1 MTDEVLDTGDDEQVD
16 TAAVDGKL
24 AAVQAI
30 VDATVGKDARN
41 KDQGFDYSSAAAVAR
56 AVKPA
61 LAAEACSFRYTGCE
75 VISHDPVTSR
85 LGAEGTRWRLLV
97 GYRFAGGGGHIDVTL
112 PMEAVDYSD
121 KGLSKILTQAQ
132 KYAALQMF
140 YATPG
145 SAEEVDAAA
154 PEFRSGPA
162 QTHYAKP
169 TRMHRLK
176 ATLILLAASHPDLT
190 EQLGGSDGWLA
201 RRGMPTVVDPDRLDE
216 LGGPR
221 WTNDQ
226 ADALEALICDLE
238 TGGDGTAH
246 GLTPPA
252 EPAPDFVDVNVGEEL
267 AAPDDDGVVH
277 EKHVIAPIGAPPTG
291 EDLTR
296 PFTDDEA
303 EEATA

>member
-1 MTDEVLDTGDDEQVD
+1 MPEDVPDGIDEHDTGGVNE
-16 TAAVDGKL
+16 KL
-24 AAVQAI
+24 AAVQAL
-30 VDATVGKDARN
+30 VDATIGKDARN

-61 LAAEACSFRYTGCE
+61 LAAETCSFRYTACE
-75 VISHDPVTSR
+75 VIGQDPVTSR
-85 LGAEGTRWRLLV
+85 HGAEGTRWRLFV
-97 GYRFAGGGGHIDVTL
+97 GYRFSGGGGHIDVTL

-145 SAEEVDAAA
+145 TADESDAAS

-162 QTHYAKP
+162 TTQTHYAKP

-176 ATLILLAASHPDLT
+176 AALVGLAAAHPELT
-190 EQLGGSDGWLA
+190 DQLGGSDGWLA

-221 WTNDQ
+221 WTNDL
-226 ADALEALICDLE
+226 ADALEALIRDLE

-246 GLTPPA
+246 GLTPPPEP
-252 EPAPDFVDVNVGEEL
+252 EPAIADVDVGDEL
-267 AAPDDDGVVH
+267 AAPDDDEVVH
-277 EKHVIAPIGAPPTG
+277 ESHVMAPLGAPSTG
-291 EDLTR
+291 QDLTR

-303 EEATA
+303 EA